1 MNECASAIFIRNVRK
16 ALDEQ
21 GRKRG
26 AFERKCGVSIGYLVR
41 ATGSVHMGI
50 SLEIAVKMA
59 NELKV
64 SISDLLNPDF
74 NGKAEAKA

>member
-1 MNECASAIFIRNVRK
+1 MTECASAIFIRNVRR

-26 AFERKCGVSIGYLVR
+26 VFEKKCGVSVGYMVR

-64 SISDLLNPDF
+64 SLNDLLNPDY
-74 NGKAEAKA
+74 GKTETKA